1 MQPLEGAGNI
11 VVYEFQRPPPLTQ
24 SATQDSPY
32 KKDVLP
38 IFGCPVSNCVS
49 QMGSQKSL
57 NVSCFF
63 SGQFE
68 LSLLLTRAGNG
79 SCSGCLGACR
89 EGRGKRVWGLG
100 GLREAPPDSVHLHL
114 QLSPQPA
121 SAACSKS
128 WRTWSSPDGK
138 LMASSRAAEPALP
151 LGAWGHSE

>member
-1 MQPLEGAGNI
+1 MQPLEGAGSI

-57 NVSCFF
+57 NVSCLF
-63 SGQFE
+63 SGQYE
-68 LSLLLTRAGNG
+68 LSLLLTRVGNG

-89 EGRGKRVWGLG
+89 EGREKECG
-100 GLREAPPDSVHLHL
+100 GLEASERPL
-114 QLSPQPA
+114 QTACTSTCSFLPNPLVLPA
-121 SAACSKS
+121 VS
-128 WRTWSSPDGK
+128 
-138 LMASSRAAEPALP
+138 
-151 LGAWGHSE
+151 LGEHGPHQMGS